1 MTGNVDWATITYL
14 VMALLLASGAG
25 YGFRRIR
32 GSPRAALF
40 GAVFWAALIVAI
52 VLAYN
57 AFN

>member
-1 MTGNVDWATITYL
+1 VSQFDWPILIYL
-14 VMALLLASGAG
+14 VMALLLAAGAG

-32 GSPRAALF
+32 YDGRAAVL
-40 GAVFWAALIVAI
+40 GIAFWTALIVAI